1 MTPEE
6 RKGVLQGLAHWI
18 RHGEGFPPSGGRMV
32 WAEAIED
39 SVDADARADRLEAV
53 LKEIEEIALQIPQP
67 HKRAQ
72 RIILL
77 ATRYKE
83 ASCLKP

>member
-1 MTPEE
+1 
-6 RKGVLQGLAHWI
+6 
-18 RHGEGFPPSGGRMV
+18 MV

-39 SVDADARADRLEAV
+39 SVKTADRAEAV

-83 ASCLKP
+83 AS